1 MTRRIGILG
10 GTFNPVHT
18 GHLILAERVREH
30 GRFDEIWFIPA
41 FQPPHKPP
49 LQGATPAQRTEMVE
63 AAIADN
69 PGFRMQTIEIDRG
82 GVSYT
87 IDTVLELKRL
97 YPDDTLVWIIGAD
110 MVKYLNY
117 WHRIDEI
124 VEQIEFFG
132 VGRPGYEVEPGD
144 IPPAVTGRLTFA
156 ELPEIDISSSEIRS
170 RVRDK
175 LSIRYLVPEAVHA
188 YIKENKLYES

>member
-41 FQPPHKPP
+41 YQPPHKPP
-49 LQGATPAQRTEMVE
+49 LQGADPAQRAAMVE
-63 AAIADN
+63 AAIRDN

-124 VEQIEFFG
+124 VQHIEFLG
-132 VGRPGYEVEPGD
+132 VARPGYVVEPGD
-144 IPPAVTGRLTFA
+144 IPPAAAGRLTFA
-156 ELPEIDISSSEIRS
+156 ELPEIDISSSEIRG
-170 RVRDK
+170 RVRDR
-175 LSIRYLVPEAVHA
+175 LSVRYLVPEPVHA
-188 YIKENKLYES
+188 FITENKLYEA